1 MTNLKLSP
9 AAQANLDWWLTN
21 PVTQPWR
28 QPIEALVAKG
38 QSEELENAFYQR
50 LEFGTAGIRGQVG
63 LGTARINEL
72 MIGLAT
78 QGLANYCQAQS
89 ADSKQRGIVVGS
101 DTRTSSPTF
110 VALVCQIL
118 AANGFR
124 VWRFAAPRQVGMMS
138 LAIRHYQAAAGIYIS
153 ASHNPPSDNGFKCY
167 WSDGAQVL
175 APHDQGII
183 EAVGAVTQILT
194 TETES
199 ESTTLIG
206 AEFDELYLQ
215 TVLNE
220 GLLSPAERQAKLIYS
235 PFHGTGQYGVLPVLK
250 KAGFEVMTVQEQMS
264 PDGLFPAITGGVPNP
279 QNQESNDLTAALVL
293 AEQADLGISTDP
305 DADRLGLVRPFE
317 QSTAILDGNQ
327 TATLLGYFICQRL
340 KEQHKLPT
348 NGFLARTW
356 VTTAILDDIA
366 NDFGLKS
373 YQTLVGFKYIGRLI
387 EAHEDQGQEKFIFA
401 GEESYGCLKGSYA
414 RDKDAS
420 VAALIA
426 GELVAWLKA
435 NQRTIDDY
443 LAEIYQRYGYYALQ
457 PVDLKFPGA
466 SGFQE
471 MQSLM
476 ARLRETPT
484 TQIGEWP
491 VSRVIDFAKAEEPT
505 NMLILNLDEAGRTQV
520 IVRPSG
526 TEPKIK
532 LYTSYYASMVKGTS
546 GNAYDQAMSQA
557 QEQSNALKAASQNWL
572 ESLR

>member
-1 MTNLKLSP
+1 MTDLKLSP

-21 PVTQPWR
+21 PVTLPWR
-28 QPIEALVAKG
+28 QPIEELVSNG

-78 QGLANYCQAQS
+78 QGLANYCLVQDANS
-89 ADSKQRGIVVGS
+89 AKRGIVVGS

-118 AANGFR
+118 VANGFR
-124 VWRFAAPRQVGMMS
+124 VWRFPEPRQVGMMS

-183 EAVGAVTQILT
+183 EAVAAVTKILT
-194 TETES
+194 TETTGTISPIES
-199 ESTTLIG
+199 D
-206 AEFDELYLQ
+206 FDQLYIK

-220 GLLSPAERQAKLIYS
+220 GLLTPTERTAKLVYS
-235 PFHGTGQYGVLPVLK
+235 PFHGTGQYGVLPVLIE
-250 KAGFEVMTVQEQMS
+250 AGFDVVTVKEQMS
-264 PDGLFPAITGGVPNP
+264 PDGQFPSITGGVPNP

-293 AEQADLGISTDP
+293 AEKADLGISTDP
-305 DADRLGLVRPFE
+305 DADRLGLVRPLE
-317 QSTAILDGNQ
+317 QTTAILDGNQ

-340 KEQHKLPT
+340 KEQQKLPA

-366 NDFGLKS
+366 TDFNLKS

-426 GELVAWLKA
+426 GELVAWLKT
-435 NQRTIDDY
+435 NHRTIDSY

-471 MQSLM
+471 MQNLM
-476 ARLRETPT
+476 TKLRQTPT
-484 TQIGEWP
+484 TKIGAWP
-491 VSRVIDFAKAEEPT
+491 VSKIVDFAEAAEPT
-505 NMLILNLDEAGRTQV
+505 NMLIINLDEAGRTQV

-546 GNAYDQAMSQA
+546 GEAYDQAMAQA
-557 QEQSNALKAASQNWL
+557 QEQSNELKAASQAWL